1 MRGPGGSP
9 APRPA
14 AAPPGGSPEGD
25 AEAGGLCR
33 APASAASVPPPGLRG
48 ARSARSRAVPSFS
61 ARGPG
66 GPDGVDAREAT
77 ARDSDPRRRRRAR
90 GAWSLQGGAMKGT
103 ANGRPARRGS
113 GGSARRGP
121 IDAAA
126 VDSSSPLRDGRRVFV
141 PTRTAIRPV
150 HGTGEAMR
158 TGAGSATREEPVAR
172 LVAASTRAPRFVS
185 CWSPSDNSVVERF
198 RTNRATLVGM
208 AELSEVYV
216 PCD

>member
-1 MRGPGGSP
+1 MKRTASG
-9 APRPA
+9 
-14 AAPPGGSPEGD
+14 
-25 AEAGGLCR
+25 R
-33 APASAASVPPPGLRG
+33 A
-48 ARSARSRAVPSFS
+48 
-61 ARGPG
+61 
-66 GPDGVDAREAT
+66 T
-77 ARDSDPRRRRRAR
+77 
-90 GAWSLQGGAMKGT
+90 
-103 ANGRPARRGS
+103 RRGS
-113 GGSARRGP
+113 GGSAGRGP

-126 VDSSSPLRDGRRVFV
+126 AASSSPLRDGRRVFV

-185 CWSPSDNSVVERF
+185 CWSPSDNSVVECF
-198 RTNRATLVGM
+198 RTNRATFVGM